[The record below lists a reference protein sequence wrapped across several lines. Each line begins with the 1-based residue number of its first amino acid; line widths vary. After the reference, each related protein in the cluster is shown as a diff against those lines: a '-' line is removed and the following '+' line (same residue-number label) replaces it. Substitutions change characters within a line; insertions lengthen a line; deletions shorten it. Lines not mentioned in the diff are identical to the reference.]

1 MRRVRPAQAALILFG
16 FVSALHAQTATN
28 FAPLEQ
34 WKQAV
39 IQSDAA
45 ALKKF
50 YSTDPA
56 VRITSGK
63 DQLSAD
69 QEVAFWTALKASRVT
84 LDILLTSS
92 PESNARQIVF
102 QAEIESHAAAQPDI
116 LYVAEGQLWLQT
128 GSEWRLAT
136 VQRSVVAQLQQPL
149 GEKKDVYNDKGDA
162 HQEISEALQKAAKEH
177 KRVLLVFGANW
188 CYDCHVLD
196 LAFHRLDVQ
205 PILTANFVV
214 VHVDIGEG
222 NKNQDLMKLY
232 EVPMAKGIPGLAV
245 LDPTGKLLYSQKN
258 GEWESARSL
267 KPADL
272 LQFLEKWKPLG
283 R

>member
-1 MRRVRPAQAALILFG
+1 MRRVHPAQAVLILFS
-16 FVSALHAQTATN
+16 FVSVLHAQGDTG

-63 DQLSAD
+63 DQLRAD
-69 QEVAFWTALKASRVT
+69 QEVTFWTTLKASSVK
-84 LDILLTSS
+84 LDILQTSS
-92 PESNARQIVF
+92 PQPNARQIVF
-102 QAEIESHAAAQPDI
+102 EAEIESHAAAQPDI
-116 LYVAEGQLWLQT
+116 LYIAENQLWLQT
-128 GSEWRLAT
+128 GSEWRLTSA
-136 VQRSVVAQLQQPL
+136 QRSVVAHLQQPL
-149 GEKKDVYNDKGDA
+149 GQKKNIYDDKADA
-162 HQEISEALQKAAKEH
+162 HQEISEALQKATKDH
-177 KRVLLVFGANW
+177 KRVLVVFGADW

-196 LAFHRLDVQ
+196 LAFHRPDVQ
-205 PILTANFVV
+205 PILDANFVV

-222 NKNQDLMKLY
+222 NKNQDLMKIY

-245 LDPTGKLLYSQKN
+245 LDSAGKLLYSQKN

-272 LQFLEKWKPLG
+272 LQFLDKWKPQD